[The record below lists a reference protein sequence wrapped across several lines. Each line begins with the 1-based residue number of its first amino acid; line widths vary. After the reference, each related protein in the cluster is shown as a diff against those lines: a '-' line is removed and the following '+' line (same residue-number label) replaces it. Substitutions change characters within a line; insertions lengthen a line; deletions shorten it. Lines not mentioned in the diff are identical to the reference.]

1 MISRSRQEC
10 FYQRHGYALGS
21 SVLLYPVSTRS
32 KPHAP
37 GRAPKGCSLV
47 KDGASYR
54 NASEVAHGWDYQL
67 SGRRGAACH
76 ERWQTASPLP
86 SQHCKASKMSCKR
99 STCSTMSIFIWR
111 EERMENRD
119 FR

>member
-47 KDGASYR
+47 KGGASYR
-54 NASEVAHGWDYQL
+54 NASEVAHGWDYQDGVVRRAMRN
-67 SGRRGAACH
+67 GRQPR
-76 ERWQTASPLP
+76 
-86 SQHCKASKMSCKR
+86 HCQANLAKPAK
-99 STCSTMSIFIWR
+99 
-111 EERMENRD
+111 
-119 FR
+119 